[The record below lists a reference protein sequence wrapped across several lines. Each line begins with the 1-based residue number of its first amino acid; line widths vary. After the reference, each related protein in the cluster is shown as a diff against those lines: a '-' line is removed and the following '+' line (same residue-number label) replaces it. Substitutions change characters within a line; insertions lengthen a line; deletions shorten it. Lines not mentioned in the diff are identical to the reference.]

1 MSATGLEVFDTT
13 LQKTNRWLNEAMGL
27 LDTKDKHMAYLA
39 FRSTLHAL
47 RDRLSV
53 EEVAQLAAQLPML
66 MRGIYYEGWDPTG
79 KPLRQRHRDEFL
91 ARVES
96 EFRPEQP
103 IPTDSV
109 VRAVFRVLAEQV
121 ADGEIEDVRQ
131 LLPSEVRELWPD
143 VRAERPTAN
152 EGQHAR
158 QSGP

>member
-1 MSATGLEVFDTT
+1 MSVTGLEVFDATVH
-13 LQKTNRWLNEAMGL
+13 KTNAWLKRLMAIQGWDNRRL
-27 LDTKDKHMAYLA
+27 AYLGMRA
-39 FRSTLHAL
+39 TLHAL
-47 RDRLSV
+47 RDRLTI
-53 EEVAQLAAQLPML
+53 EEVAQLGAQLPML
-66 MRGIYYEGWDPTG
+66 MRGFYYEGWDPTG

-96 EFRPEQP
+96 
-103 IPTDSV
+103 DSV